1 MNTAIV
7 SNLMTLILMP
17 IDIIGTWKVFEK
29 CGVKGWWSLVPGMRK
44 YWLGR
49 CADDDYNGKTLVF
62 IDILLIVYD
71 IVQTLYK
78 VDTRVMDIL
87 QIVALILSLS
97 YIVIS
102 YRLYVNLCRMFRQK
116 NWFAFA
122 WLFVPFIIAP
132 LWGFSSKYQPRHK
145 VRERGIGDP
154 VLTEEERIALE
165 NSVSDEETGLSV
177 QLKERKVRD
186 FLDMRYLLREIYMT
200 IQPGHMILLLGGSGA
215 GKTTFVNAVI
225 GYEQADARIMLNG
238 MNVYDDYDSMKYD
251 IGFVPQSDLMRGSDV
266 VRETLM
272 DAARLRLPV
281 SVSWTKRRK
290 IVDDTLQQFGL
301 WSVRNNMVE
310 KLSGG
315 QRKRLSIAMEYIS
328 DPFLFVLDEPD
339 SGLDGVIAR
348 DIMLRLRK
356 IADEG
361 KIVIVITHTP
371 DRVIDLFDDV
381 IVLAKDSKRTGRLAF
396 FGPIPEAREFFGKET
411 MEEILQAVNQ
421 QDEGGEGRAEEF
433 IARYAERQVS

>member
-17 IDIIGTWKVFEK
+17 FDIIGTWKIYEK

-49 CADDDYNGKTLVF
+49 CADDDYNGKALVG
-62 IDILLIVYD
+62 IDILLIVYNL
-71 IVQTLYK
+71 VQAFYK
-78 VDTRVMDIL
+78 VDSRVMDIV

-132 LWGFSSKYQPRHK
+132 IWGFSDKFQPRYK

-165 NSVSDEETGLSV
+165 NSVSEEETGLSV

-371 DRVIDLFDDV
+371 DRVIDLFDEV

-396 FGPIPEAREFFGKET
+396 FGPIPEAKEFFGKET